1 MSARSADGDRTVCP
15 TPVDNKP
22 SPPSTAVD
30 IDAPCQLLEPE
41 KHAADA
47 VAPTDAPERVRLTQS
62 RKALLLFLFCLSQFI
77 DVLCYSAFTVLAE
90 FVSADLGIPVTQQS
104 WVITSYAI
112 ALAAFLLFWGRV
124 SDLYSTKPVF
134 TYGFVVLGLL
144 SLVISFLPDKYS
156 FFVIRGLSGIAGS
169 ALIPSSYRLIVAC
182 FEPHELGRAFTV
194 YGMAGA
200 FSNIAGTILG
210 AVIALIPGTGQMAN
224 WRWFFRIIS
233 IIILPASLAAHR
245 LIPKLR
251 GHDAA
256 SVNPRPKWKRLDLP
270 GALMMLT
277 AITLLILGLT
287 LGADNGW
294 RTPDFLVPFLLAF
307 VLFPAFFLWEAY
319 LPDDMALIPS
329 KTWNFRFTVLIA
341 FSPVIYAWWSTSQM
355 SSIMIWTA
363 VRHEPVMI
371 AAVRLLPQGVS
382 GISVGLG
389 LAIYTRLV
397 ARPRW
402 TVIIGQLFGV
412 IGYVLLVQPKRY
424 DAGEYWP
431 FLFPAYLLGS
441 GGNSACFNG
450 ISVATMTSVAPEMAG
465 VAGAVLQTAMQV
477 GSAVAFGVQA
487 GLLTVNE
494 GGIANPGNVHAS
506 YFFQLGW
513 SLLWLIGF
521 IVLYKPVPRVPAE
534 KKDAEAGSSV
544 GEGEGEGEEEGEE
557 GQEVLAK

>member
-1 MSARSADGDRTVCP
+1 MPAYASEDPDRTATA
-15 TPVDNKP
+15 TPIEYKS
-22 SPPSTAVD
+22 SPPSPATLAAVD
-30 IDAPCQLLEPE
+30 ERLRPLDADTPHSPTPASE
-41 KHAADA
+41 
-47 VAPTDAPERVRLTQS
+47 APKRVHLTQS

-90 FVSADLGIPVTQQS
+90 YVSADLGVPITQQS

-124 SDLYSTKPVF
+124 SDLYSAKPVF
-134 TYGFVVLGLL
+134 TCGFVVLGLL

-169 ALIPSSYRLIVAC
+169 ALIPSSYRLIVGC
-182 FEPHELGRAFTV
+182 FEKHELGRAFTI

-224 WRWFFRIIS
+224 WRWFFRIIC
-233 IIILPASLAAHR
+233 IVILPASLAAQR
-245 LIPKLR
+245 FIPNLA
-251 GHDAA
+251 GDEAESA
-256 SVNPRPKWKRLDLP
+256 SANPKPKWRRLDLP

-287 LGADNGW
+287 LGADHGW

-319 LPDDMALIPS
+319 LPDDMALIPT

-355 SSIMIWTA
+355 SSVLIWTTA
-363 VRHEPVMI
+363 RHEPVMI

-382 GISVGLG
+382 GISVGLL

-412 IGYVLLVQPKRY
+412 VGYVLMVQPKRY
-424 DAGEYWP
+424 DASEYWP

-477 GSAVAFGVQA
+477 GSAVAFGIQA
-487 GLLTVNE
+487 GLLTVNP
-494 GGIANPGNVHAS
+494 GGVANPGNVHAS

-521 IVLYKPVPRVPAE
+521 ILLYKPIPRVAAE
-534 KKDAEAGSSV
+534 KKDAEVAAAVEG
-544 GEGEGEGEEEGEE
+544 GEVAET
-557 GQEVLAK
+557 K